1 MYMSC
6 NCQKNLNLTSTQEN
20 DNIQDLENGVLDI
33 I

>member
-20 DNIQDLENGVLDI
+20 DNIQNLENNYTS
-33 I
+33 